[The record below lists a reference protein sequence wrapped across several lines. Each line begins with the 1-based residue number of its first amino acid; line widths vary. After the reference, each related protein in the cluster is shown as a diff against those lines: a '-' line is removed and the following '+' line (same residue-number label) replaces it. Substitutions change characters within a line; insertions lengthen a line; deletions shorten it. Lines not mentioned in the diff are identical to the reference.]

1 MDLIEK
7 QKSFKKL
14 AQEYK
19 KKRIV
24 LDEHK
29 ASFGFDKL
37 VPLKKVTNITSV
49 KGYPF
54 KLYNKEDN
62 FKLGLK
68 VIPLEKEYNREQHPG
83 NLELIFLKYLSNYTQ
98 TLSPHIVQY
107 IHSQKIS
114 NRSLA
119 IKHLNLKRLELED
132 TIRSQSLIL
141 VSQFIEGESLYD
153 FIKNNDRELTLVEWK
168 QIIFGIVYTLHVL
181 QLNFKFNHNDCHYGN
196 VLIDKYKAE
205 PDAFFVYKTC
215 NKEYYLKSQG
225 YISMI
230 WDLEYSMSYNKVIPN
245 NYPNAFIVADCEL
258 KDGVYQELDSDNAGS
273 RPLNFNK
280 YYDLHFFL
288 TSLLELVIPQEIFDW
303 ILSIYP
309 IEVIPEDSDS
319 DSETDESDSETDE
332 SDSETDDSE
341 TDSTDYSDSEDE
353 NSESW
358 ESETDRSE
366 DSDYTTRN
374 MYLEDKQLINGV
386 EKLFKLP
393 TPQDILESD
402 FFAEFLIQPKNIDKE
417 KSMFFNERI

>member
-1 MDLIEK
+1 MNLDLIEK
-7 QKSFKKL
+7 QKLFKKL

-19 KKRIV
+19 KKRTV
-24 LDEHK
+24 LDEHQLN
-29 ASFGFDKL
+29 FGFDKFTA
-37 VPLKKVTNITSV
+37 LKKVTNISSV

-54 KLYNKEDN
+54 KLYNKNEN
-62 FKLGLK
+62 YKLGLK
-68 VIPLEKEYNREQHPG
+68 VIPLEREYNKEQHPG

-98 TLSPHIVQY
+98 TLTPHIVQY

-114 NRSLA
+114 NKSLA
-119 IKHLNLKRLELED
+119 IKHLNLKRLELD
-132 TIRSQSLIL
+132 DLIRSQSLIL

-153 FIKNNDRELTLVEWK
+153 FIKNNDRELTLSEWK
-168 QIIFGIVYTLHVL
+168 QLIFGIVYTLHVL
-181 QLNFKFNHNDCHYGN
+181 QLNFKLNHNDCHYGN
-196 VLIDKYKAE
+196 VLIDKSRVE
-205 PDAFFVYKTC
+205 PDSYSVYSTC
-215 NKEYYLKSQG
+215 NKEYYFRGEYTSFL
-225 YISMI
+225 
-230 WDLEYSMSYNKVIPN
+230 WDLEYAMSYNNVIPN
-245 NYPNAFIVADCEL
+245 NYPNAFIIADCEL
-258 KDGVYQELDSDNAGS
+258 KDGVYQEPDLENASS

-319 DSETDESDSETDE
+319 ESYFSETDTSESNSSRDSTDIESESSETD
-332 SDSETDDSE
+332 
-341 TDSTDYSDSEDE
+341 

-358 ESETDRSE
+358 ESDTDNSE
-366 DSDYTTRN
+366 YDTPN

-402 FFAEFLIQPKNIDKE
+402 FFAEFLVKPTNINRE